1 MALRRSN
8 IAEQFEQASKVAA
21 AQRQSLAAIEGAM
34 PKWTEEMKGAAHSLK
49 QSEVDRLT
57 QEEREVRRQ
66 LLAPRETDL
75 DEVDEAV

>member
-1 MALRRSN
+1 MDRRN
-8 IAEQFEQASKVAA
+8 
-21 AQRQSLAAIEGAM
+21 EGRG
-34 PKWTEEMKGAAHSLK
+34 PSLK

-75 DEVDEAV
+75 DDVDEAV